1 MKKENNYL
9 KNTIILLIGKFST
22 QIISFM
28 LLPLYTYKL
37 STDNYGYID
46 LLQTYISLFSP
57 ILMLQLDSAIFR
69 FLIDVREQN
78 EEKNKIIS
86 SSFICLVIIL
96 LISSIIF
103 FIINF
108 FVKINYS
115 ILILLNVISLVY
127 NTFCMSITR
136 GNGHNRNY
144 SISSIITAIITLVIN
159 VMLIL
164 ILNYDAKS
172 ILISSIFANFISSI
186 YLSYKE
192 KVFYAIK
199 KNCFEKNI
207 LKKLLKYSIPMI
219 PNSLSWWIVGLSDR
233 TLISIIIGVS
243 ANGIYSVSSK
253 FSNLLNSIFSIF
265 SMSWQETASMHIKD
279 KDSNLFFSKMIIN
292 IYNFFIVLSCLIIS
306 ILPLIFNI
314 IIGKEYIESYAYIPI
329 ILLSNVFN
337 VLAGLLGGIYVAKKM
352 TNKVAYTTIASAI
365 INIVINILFIRKFGL
380 YAASFSTLIAY
391 FLMLIYRYFDVKNI
405 MNIKLKWRK
414 NILYFITF
422 IISIILY
429 YINNSFLCCFSV
441 IFVVIVYIW
450 DNKNFL
456 KEIMVHLKMK
466 HNI

>member
-1 MKKENNYL
+1 
-9 KNTIILLIGKFST
+9 
-22 QIISFM
+22 
-28 LLPLYTYKL
+28 
-37 STDNYGYID
+37 
-46 LLQTYISLFSP
+46 
-57 ILMLQLDSAIFR
+57 
-69 FLIDVREQN
+69 
-78 EEKNKIIS
+78 
-86 SSFICLVIIL
+86 
-96 LISSIIF
+96 
-103 FIINF
+103 
-108 FVKINYS
+108 
-115 ILILLNVISLVY
+115 
-127 NTFCMSITR
+127 
-136 GNGHNRNY
+136 
-144 SISSIITAIITLVIN
+144 
-159 VMLIL
+159 
-164 ILNYDAKS
+164 
-172 ILISSIFANFISSI
+172 
-186 YLSYKE
+186 
-192 KVFYAIK
+192 
-199 KNCFEKNI
+199 
-207 LKKLLKYSIPMI
+207 MI

-337 VLAGLLGGIYVAKKM
+337 VLAGVLGGIYVAKKM